1 MTTTGSVVDKDL
13 LTRMVTA
20 SAAGRRPLIRALFP
34 DGDYLEHGLRFDSDK
49 GWFFDPQDS
58 GGRRWAQAELGRCAD
73 GSGYRYRV
81 VYAPAEEPPFIDFDI
96 NWSGDVEVHGH
107 NLPAM
112 PDDPEVQARIALSAL
127 ALTKGDSVFWFAR
140 ELSQGPRRWLGGPN
154 RIARRI
160 NDAIEEARILY
171 SGKRMGPHLNVEQP
185 PTWYLSQ
192 LQGLPHRKTR
202 KVNIY
207 AGPTG
212 VRVACSAGDDF
223 GFVILI
229 TWAGDMMV
237 EGVNPNHVDGTR
249 VYPTVTAG
257 LLLSYL
263 TGAEPDILERI
274 LAKAD
279 N

>member
-20 SAAGRRPLIRALFP
+20 SAAGRRPLIRAMFP
-34 DGDYLEHGLRFDSDK
+34 DGDYLEQGLVFDSDK

-58 GGRRWAQAELGRCAD
+58 GGRRWAQAESGRRAD

-81 VYAPAEEPPFIDFDI
+81 VYAPAKEPPFIDFDI

-112 PDDPEVQARIALSAL
+112 PDDPEVQAQIALSAL
-127 ALTKGDSVFWFAR
+127 ALTKDDSVFWFAR
-140 ELSQGPRRWLGGPN
+140 ELSQGPHRWLGGPN

-160 NDAIEEARILY
+160 NDAIEEGRILY
-171 SGKRMGPHLNVEQP
+171 SGRRMGLHLDVEQP
-185 PTWYLSQ
+185 PTWYLSR
-192 LQGLPHRKTR
+192 LQGLPRRKTR
-202 KVNIY
+202 KVSIY

-223 GFVILI
+223 GFVVLV

-263 TGAEPDILERI
+263 TRAEPDILERI